1 MDVKQTVLD
10 IKTMMGYPTVRLE
23 LSDTQI
29 ENLVQRAYKKIKPY
43 ITDRKLIT
51 FQPAPC
57 VDLSDEGV
65 VDVVRIYPTQEM
77 TYVGGPERELLFDFQ
92 TYQTIGNPSMKK
104 VSDIAVAATEDYDI
118 PFRFANGKLYI
129 SRTALVGS
137 LTAECLVDI
146 KLEDLRDERASMWI
160 QSYAEAL
167 VKEVLGRIRGKFKSS
182 NLPVEIDSD
191 QLLNEAQSEKE
202 RLESELYEQDF
213 GNFFIL
219 R

>member
-29 ENLVQRAYKKIKPY
+29 ENLVNRSYLKIKPY
-43 ITDRKLIT
+43 ITDRELIT
-51 FQPAPC
+51 FQSASC
-57 VDLSDEGV
+57 VDLSEYKV
-65 VDVVRIYPTQEM
+65 VDVVRLYPTHVM
-77 TYVGGPERELLFDFQ
+77 NYAGGPSQELLFDFQ
-92 TYQTIGNPSMKK
+92 AYKTYGSSIQRT
-104 VSDIAVAATEDYDI
+104 VSSVASASTDDYDI

-129 SRTALVGS
+129 SPDYLVGRV
-137 LTAECLVDI
+137 TAECLVDTTI
-146 KLEDLRDERASMWI
+146 ESLKDERAIMWI

-182 NLPVEIDSD
+182 NLPVEVDSD
-191 QLLNEAQSEKE
+191 QLLSEAQSEKE
-202 RLESELYEQDF
+202 RLESELYDQEF
-213 GNFFIL
+213 GTFFIL